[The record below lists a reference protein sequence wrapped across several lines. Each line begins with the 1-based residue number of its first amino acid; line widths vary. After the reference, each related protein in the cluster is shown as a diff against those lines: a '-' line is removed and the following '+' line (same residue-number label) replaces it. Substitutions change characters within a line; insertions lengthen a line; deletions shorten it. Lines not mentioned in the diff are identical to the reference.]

1 MSDAEQAPVALD
13 GAPPRRDSRPVSGR
27 DHSAGAS
34 ALTTPRRRPAA
45 TSGIRAAQTG
55 LLVNVLLAVIKAITG
70 VVGNSYALIA
80 DAVESTAD
88 VFSSFIV
95 MSGLRVA
102 SRDAD
107 EQYPFGYGKAEPLAA
122 AVVALMLIGAA
133 IGIVIEAVR
142 EILTPHH
149 APAPFTLVVLVLV
162 VIAKETLFRRVFS
175 VATEVGSTA
184 VSADAWHH
192 RSDAITSLA
201 AFIGIS
207 IALIGGKGWEAAD
220 DYAAIAAAGVIAF
233 NGVRLLRPALHD
245 LMDRAP
251 DQEFLDRITHAA
263 ESVPGVLAT
272 HKLKV
277 RKMGLDHY
285 VDIHVQADPTMSLF
299 DAHEL
304 SGAVKSAIRRECPTC
319 AGVLIHMEPYERRR
333 AE

>member
-1 MSDAEQAPVALD
+1 M
-13 GAPPRRDSRPVSGR
+13 SGR

-201 AFIGIS
+201 AFIG
-207 IALIGGKGWEAAD
+207 
-220 DYAAIAAAGVIAF
+220 
-233 NGVRLLRPALHD
+233 
-245 LMDRAP
+245 
-251 DQEFLDRITHAA
+251 
-263 ESVPGVLAT
+263 
-272 HKLKV
+272 
-277 RKMGLDHY
+277 
-285 VDIHVQADPTMSLF
+285 
-299 DAHEL
+299 
-304 SGAVKSAIRRECPTC
+304 
-319 AGVLIHMEPYERRR
+319 
-333 AE
+333 